1 MTIYLGRDYY
11 ERTNRANGS
20 RRWSKIRTI
29 KVGNGD
35 IQIEM
40 PQAKSIFG
48 PFHSKILPP
57 RMTQMD
63 KIQEVKNKSMRG
75 KIVCKKSLKQMA
87 KVILVVMLLRLY
99 VKKRYEVLYR

>member
-1 MTIYLGRDYY
+1 
-11 ERTNRANGS
+11 
-20 RRWSKIRTI
+20 
-29 KVGNGD
+29 
-35 IQIEM
+35 
-40 PQAKSIFG
+40 
-48 PFHSKILPP
+48 
-57 RMTQMD
+57 MD